1 MTQITNYKLFVPS
14 DSLLS
19 ILGDCYDI
27 VDWNILGC
35 KLGVSEAELY
45 RIRVDEPNEL
55 SRQKEMFSR
64 WIDSGH
70 ASWRG
75 LVDAL
80 LYPPLKA
87 NRVARDIATRHPVK
101 HD

>member
-1 MTQITNYKLFVPS
+1 MFIPS

-19 ILGDCYDI
+19 VLGDCYDI
-27 VDWNILGC
+27 VDWKILGL
-35 KLGVSEAELY
+35 KLGVTKAELY
-45 RIRVDEPNEL
+45 RIREDKLDEL

-101 HD
+101 HN

>member
-1 MTQITNYKLFVPS
+1 MFVPS

-19 ILGDCYDI
+19 VLGDCYDI
-27 VDWNILGC
+27 VDWSILGLQ
-35 KLGVSEAELY
+35 LGVSKAELY

-55 SRQKEMFSR
+55 SRQMEMFSR

-87 NRVARDIATRHPVK
+87 SRVARDIATRHPVK
-101 HD
+101 LD

>member
-1 MTQITNYKLFVPS
+1 MSFS
-14 DSLLS
+14 F
-19 ILGDCYDI
+19 CYDI
-27 VDWNILGC
+27 LDWNILGC

-87 NRVARDIATRHPVK
+87 NRVARDIATRYPRQYSIINVA
-101 HD
+101 